1 MAALTSASPFF
12 WHLVAVAEEVHDWL
26 SCGPGAAA
34 AVVTVVVTVV
44 GAGWDGTDGS
54 AVAIA
59 GAPIAAAAATAAAPA
74 ATIAVMCFNPIR
86 MAAPLRFDIRF
97 FFPELICSQTDPF
110 WSAVAAAQGAQIG
123 AASEEALGGPWSHG
137 VGVRK
142 GVVDFNVALP
152 LAFGCPGVQVG
163 AELAIVGRSR
173 RCGADTQRDSAY
185 HQRWY
190 DGSQCD
196 SHGWNSFDSAG
207 PHGVAFQRNAV
218 RGLACCGCFPESRKR
233 RAGQPWPQPVN
244 HAQSSLSPRH
254 GADPLLRGMSSLLD
268 YPCPLS

>member
-74 ATIAVMCFNPIR
+74 ANIAVMCFNPIR
-86 MAAPLRFDIRF
+86 MAAPLRFDIRLF
-97 FFPELICSQTDPF
+97 FRELVCPQPDPF
-110 WSAVAAAQGAQIG
+110 WSAVAAAQCAQIG

-173 RCGADTQRDSAY
+173 RCAGDACRDSARRQ
-185 HQRWY
+185 HGHGLLQPNSH
-190 DGSQCD
+190 DGSRSIRC
-196 SHGWNSFDSAG
+196 SSC
-207 PHGVAFQRNAV
+207 PGV
-218 RGLACCGCFPESRKR
+218 FPQLVS
-233 RAGQPWPQPVN
+233 
-244 HAQSSLSPRH
+244 
-254 GADPLLRGMSSLLD
+254 
-268 YPCPLS
+268 